1 MIQKTIQEL
10 ARMVEAT
17 NDISA
22 YGDIEI
28 RGVSINT
35 RTLEK
40 GNLFIPL
47 KGERH
52 DGHEFVADAFYKGA
66 PLSLWQEDVP
76 NPPEHVPVLVVKD
89 SLKALQQLAKL
100 YRDELDLKVCAVT
113 GSNGKTTT
121 KDILA
126 GLLSL
131 KYKVQKTQGNLN
143 NHIGLPLTILSLEK
157 DTEVAVLEMG
167 MSDFGEIDFLSRL
180 ARPDAAIIT
189 NIGDAHL
196 QDLGSREGICQ
207 AKMEI
212 VNGLAEDG
220 LFVYPGEETLIR
232 DRLEKMNV
240 NFAIR
245 TFGKGQGND
254 LYPTSV
260 TITEAGS
267 SFHINQTEELFHL
280 PVMGEYNVLNTL
292 AAMLVAHEWG
302 VPFARMNEA
311 FTVLKLSE
319 MRMELSSGLAGSQI
333 LNDAYNASPTSMK
346 AVLDLVS
353 SLKGYPKKIV
363 VLGDMLELGP
373 AEVEYHLEIG
383 EYLNPDKIYQVY
395 TFGRLG
401 AYIAQG
407 AEKKFGKER
416 VFAFDDKQKLIEQ
429 LKKNLDA
436 NTFVLVKASR
446 GMKLEEVVEALTVKD
461 MA

>member
-10 ARMVEAT
+10 AWMVEAT

-89 SLKALQQLAKL
+89 TLKALQQLAKL

-446 GMKLEEVVEALTVKD
+446 GMKLEEVVEALTVKN

>member
-89 SLKALQQLAKL
+89 TLKALQQLAKL

-240 NFAIR
+240 NLDR
-245 TFGKGQGND
+245 KSTRLNSSH
-254 LYPTSV
+254 TS
-260 TITEAGS
+260 
-267 SFHINQTEELFHL
+267 
-280 PVMGEYNVLNTL
+280 
-292 AAMLVAHEWG
+292 
-302 VPFARMNEA
+302 
-311 FTVLKLSE
+311 
-319 MRMELSSGLAGSQI
+319 
-333 LNDAYNASPTSMK
+333 
-346 AVLDLVS
+346 
-353 SLKGYPKKIV
+353 
-363 VLGDMLELGP
+363 
-373 AEVEYHLEIG
+373 
-383 EYLNPDKIYQVY
+383 
-395 TFGRLG
+395 
-401 AYIAQG
+401 
-407 AEKKFGKER
+407 
-416 VFAFDDKQKLIEQ
+416 
-429 LKKNLDA
+429 
-436 NTFVLVKASR
+436 
-446 GMKLEEVVEALTVKD
+446 
-461 MA
+461 